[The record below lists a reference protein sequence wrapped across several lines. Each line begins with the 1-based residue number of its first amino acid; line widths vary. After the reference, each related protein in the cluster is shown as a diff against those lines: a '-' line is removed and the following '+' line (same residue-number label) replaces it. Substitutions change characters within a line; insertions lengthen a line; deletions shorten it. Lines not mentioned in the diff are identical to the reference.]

1 MSDKTLMLGAF
12 QTFGLGGAWRLP
24 ANTSV
29 DFLQLDHWVTMAKRL
44 DQAGVDFLFFADDY
58 SYPVLDGRV
67 IDVAIEKAVLF
78 PRGDPSTI
86 LSALALV
93 TERLGL
99 VVTSSTTVE
108 KPQMLAKRLA
118 TLDHLSK
125 GRIGWNVV
133 TGSGQNASS
142 KLMGEK
148 MIAHDDRY
156 AVADEHVNL
165 TMKLWEGSWEDDALK
180 VDKENGIYADPSKVH
195 EIEHDGPFFKAHGL
209 LTVPPSPQRTPVLF
223 QAGTSPRGRDLAA
236 RYAEAVFVAAEV
248 DMMATQIA
256 DIKARAEQFGR
267 SADAIKFMPAGTFI
281 VAETEAEA
289 RALRER
295 MVGYQTLEGAAAAY
309 AFFTGLDLASMD
321 LDKPLATTKTEQG
334 RTNVER
340 FSGENGKP
348 APTVRQI
355 LDEFRRNGVMG
366 QPFIGTPEQ
375 VVDQA
380 EAVIETTGADG
391 FLVQPDPTGG
401 YDDFIDLVMPEMRR
415 RGLLTE
421 APSGPTLRERIFG
434 EGQARLPH
442 DHPGTAYIAATP
454 VAVG

>member
-1 MSDKTLMLGAF
+1 MVDRALMLGAF
-12 QTFGLGGAWRLP
+12 QTFGLGGSWRLP
-24 ANTSV
+24 ANNSV

-58 SYPVLDGRV
+58 SYPVLGGRV

-99 VVTSSTTVE
+99 VVTSSTTIE
-108 KPQMLAKRLA
+108 KPPMLAKRLA
-118 TLDHLSK
+118 TLDHLSR

-133 TGSGQNASS
+133 TGSGQNASA
-142 KLMGEK
+142 KLMGQK
-148 MIAHDDRY
+148 MMAHDDRY
-156 AVADEHVNL
+156 AVAEEHVNL
-165 TMKLWEGSWEDDALK
+165 SMKLWEGSWEEDALV
-180 VDKENGIYADPSKVH
+180 VDREGGIYADPTKVH
-195 EIEHDGPFFKAHGL
+195 EIEHDGEFFTAHGL

-236 RYAEAVFVAAEV
+236 RYAEAVFLAAEV

-256 DIKARAEQFGR
+256 DIKARAERCGR
-267 SADAIKFMPAGTFI
+267 SGGSIKFMPAGTFI
-281 VAETEAEA
+281 VAETEADA

-295 MVGYQTLEGAAAAY
+295 MIGFQTLEAAAAAY
-309 AFFTGLDLASMD
+309 AFFTGIDLMSMD
-321 LDKPLATTKTEQG
+321 LDKPMADTNTEQG

-348 APTVRQI
+348 AATVRQI

-366 QPFIGTPEQ
+366 EPFIGTPEQ
-375 VVDQA
+375 VVDRA
-380 EAVIETTGADG
+380 EAVIEITGADG

-401 YDDFIDLVMPEMRR
+401 YDDFIDLVMPEMRK
-415 RGLLTE
+415 RGLLN
-421 APSGPTLRERIFG
+421 AVPSGPTLRERIFG
-434 EGQARLPH
+434 GGQARLPF
-442 DHPGTAYIAATP
+442 DHPGHAYLATSP